1 MLLDAKLLVALVFIF
16 LSLALIFTIKK
27 RINIITTLIIAHLFL
42 LLFLSLT
49 ITSYNSFK
57 EIVLTLVIYLMTILF
72 LIINSAKKEGQK
84 KEKISWKSNFS
95 KIFLA
100 VFFGTILFFTVFS
113 LTKTSVN
120 TLQILKN
127 RSFESA
133 MDKIP
138 EPFLLENTDR
148 KKMRLKQELND
159 NFLLKHSSDIILI
172 IAVIGCMILL
182 FSQIEIKNKKK

>member
-1 MLLDAKLLVALVFIF
+1 MLFDAKLLAALIFIA
-16 LSLALIFTIKK
+16 LSLALIFSIKS

-72 LIINSAKKEGQK
+72 LIINNSTGDLAK
-84 KEKISWKSNFS
+84 KEKIMWKSNFS

-100 VFFGTILFFTVFS
+100 IFLGSVIFFGVFS

-120 TLQILKN
+120 TLQLLRTRTIEN
-127 RSFESA
+127 QA
-133 MDKIP
+133 AP
-138 EPFLLENTDR
+138 EPELFLTDNIDR
-148 KKMRLKQELND
+148 KKMRLKQELNN
-159 NFLLKHSSDIILI
+159 NFLLKRSSDIILI
-172 IAVIGCMILL
+172 IAVVGCMILL
-182 FSQIEIKNKKK
+182 FSQIEIKRKKE